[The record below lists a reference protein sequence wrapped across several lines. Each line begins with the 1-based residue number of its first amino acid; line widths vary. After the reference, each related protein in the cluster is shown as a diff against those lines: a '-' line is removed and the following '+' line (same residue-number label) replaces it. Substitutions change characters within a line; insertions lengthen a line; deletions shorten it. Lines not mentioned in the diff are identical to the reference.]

1 MGAQSTPRYLLLPRF
16 ALLAAV
22 LFLLLPLD
30 ALAVDE
36 QKRLVFFHT
45 HTGKSL
51 DVVFAVGDE
60 PIPAALNQI
69 NDFLADFRNGEV
81 IEIDP
86 ELLHLLYDIQQS
98 LGSSGRYEVISAF
111 RSPQTNEM
119 LREQGRGV
127 ARKSQHILGTAID
140 VRLSDVELRDLRDA
154 ALAQQRGGVG
164 YYPRSNFVHI
174 DTGRVR
180 QW

>member
-1 MGAQSTPRYLLLPRF
+1 MIPADSSSLRPALFVAVLALLLPIGAF
-16 ALLAAV
+16 
-22 LFLLLPLD
+22 PD
-30 ALAVDE
+30 HDE
-36 QKRLVFFHT
+36 KRLVFFQT
-45 HTGKSL
+45 HTGKSI

-60 PIPAALNQI
+60 LVPAALSEVNV
-69 NDFLADFRNGEV
+69 FLSDFRNGEV

-86 ELLHLLYDIQQS
+86 ELLHLLYDIQQA

-127 ARKSQHILGTAID
+127 VRNSQHLLGTAID
-140 VRLSDVELRDLRDA
+140 VRLSDVELTALRDT

-180 QW
+180 RW